1 MSNRL
6 AQNSRSPET
15 GGTLTDNRVNL
26 KKLRRYCTKSSQKSE
41 RASNLGILRLCRRSN
56 VSMTDELKQMHE
68 MLDFD
73 YRNNVRKIFRSFRFQ
88 MDRSICLVV
97 KELLPN
103 RYMIPIRTAQ

>member
-1 MSNRL
+1 MPNRL
-6 AQNSRSPET
+6 VQHSRADEK
-15 GGTLTDNRVNL
+15 GGMLTSNRVNL

-73 YRNNVRKIFRSFRFQ
+73 CRNNVRKIFRSFRFQ

-97 KELLPN
+97 KALLPN
-103 RYMIPIRTAQ
+103 RYRTAQ